1 VFSVVLNQLR
11 RRWIIFKTFKRE
23 ALSSLSSKASEPL
36 INSTY
41 SFFLA
46 IFTIYAMHELMNSRL
61 FTPSRICTL
70 DVGLHM
76 GNIALLSP
84 TVLILLLSRNL
95 DLR

>member
-1 VFSVVLNQLR
+1 
-11 RRWIIFKTFKRE
+11 
-23 ALSSLSSKASEPL
+23 
-36 INSTY
+36 
-41 SFFLA
+41 
-46 IFTIYAMHELMNSRL
+46 MHELMNSRL